1 MPDMPAIAVLGR
13 KLDSI
18 PFSPYH
24 IAVILVLG
32 LVGFTDGYDLALTG
46 SLLVLAKGPL
56 HITPDQIR
64 LLTIAA
70 TMFVVVGGFISA
82 AISDHVS
89 RKTIIQIGVV
99 SMTFFTLLIPFV
111 QTAEQLIV
119 VRLLTGLGLGFA
131 ITAPFPVAA
140 ELMPAQHRRTYGA
153 IYEICLASAF
163 VLLPL
168 VGGLLAGSENG
179 FRWIALPGGLALFV
193 VPIMVHLVIPQ
204 SARWQLRHGR
214 TAEAVATVNLYIQ
227 RCGNKIPPLTVAEL
241 GSNLAET
248 REKLPRFAALFAFGQ
263 FRWTAVG
270 ILTSMCA
277 GTAYYLI
284 AILLPKA
291 LIEQGSAVTTGFAIT
306 TIVFLA
312 TIPGK
317 AFNAVLMERWGR
329 RWAIAYAMSGAFP
342 GLILMATAH
351 LGGDYAGIM
360 MTAGAGLHRAVVVH
374 HRARLFVG
382 AVPDRAARPRQ
393 RLRRG
398 FRPHF
403 RRRAG
408 AVLDGAACRRAV
420 HLLRHHR
427 HRRDVRRVHPGAVR
441 QGNGRPARVRD
452 RARHGAR
459 TRGVGPIG
467 AAARPH
473 ASSPDYMVI
482 TTLPTW
488 RSAST

>member
-1 MPDMPAIAVLGR
+1 MQMPDMPAISVLGR

-64 LLTIAA
+64 WLTIAA
-70 TMFVVVGGFISA
+70 TLFVVVGGFISA

-99 SMTFFTLLIPFV
+99 AMTFFTLLIPFV

-119 VRLLTGLGLGFA
+119 VRLLTGIGLGFA

-163 VLLPL
+163 ALLPL
-168 VGGLLAGSENG
+168 VAGFLAGSDNG
-179 FRWIALPGGLALFV
+179 FRWIALPGGLALFI
-193 VPIMVHLVIPQ
+193 VPVLVHLVIPQ

-214 TAEAVATVNLYIQ
+214 TQEAVATVNEFIR
-227 RCGNKIPPLTVAEL
+227 RCGNKVPPLTVEEL

-248 REKLPRFAALFAFGQ
+248 REHLPRFSALFAPGQ
-263 FRWTAVG
+263 LRWTVVG
-270 ILTSMCA
+270 ILTSASA
-277 GTAYYLI
+277 GTAYYLS

-291 LIEQGSAVTTGFAIT
+291 LIEQGAAVTTGFAIT
-306 TIVFLA
+306 TIVFLS

-317 AFNAVLMERWGR
+317 AFNALLMERWGR
-329 RWAIAYAMSGAFP
+329 RWSIAYALSGAFP
-342 GLILMATAH
+342 GLVLMATAH

-360 MTAGAGLHRAVVVH
+360 MTTGAIVLGFTALSSFTIVRVYLSEQFPTELRGRGNVFGEAFGRIFAGVLAPFLMEPHVGEPFTFFGTITIVLLCGAFIPVLFGKETVGQLETIAGEATLA
-374 HRARLFVG
+374 LE
-382 AVPDRAARPRQ
+382 AAE
-393 RLRRG
+393 
-398 FRPHF
+398 
-403 RRRAG
+403 
-408 AVLDGAACRRAV
+408 
-420 HLLRHHR
+420 
-427 HRRDVRRVHPGAVR
+427 
-441 QGNGRPARVRD
+441 
-452 RARHGAR
+452 
-459 TRGVGPIG
+459 
-467 AAARPH
+467 
-473 ASSPDYMVI
+473 
-482 TTLPTW
+482 
-488 RSAST
+488 

>member
-1 MPDMPAIAVLGR
+1 MQMPDMPAISVLGR

-18 PFSPYH
+18 PFSSYH

-56 HITPDQIR
+56 HITPEQIR
-64 LLTIAA
+64 WLTVAA

-119 VRLLTGLGLGFA
+119 VRLLTRLGLGFA

-163 VLLPL
+163 VVLRF

-179 FRWIALPGGLALFV
+179 LRWIALPGGLALFV

-204 SARWQLRHGR
+204 SARWQLRKGR
-214 TAEAVATVNLYIQ
+214 TEEAVATVNDYIR
-227 RCGNKIPPLTVAEL
+227 RCGNKIPPLTV
-241 GSNLAET
+241 
-248 REKLPRFAALFAFGQ
+248 
-263 FRWTAVG
+263 VG
-270 ILTSMCA
+270 ILTSMSA
-277 GTAYYLI
+277 GTAYYLS

-291 LIEQGSAVTTGFAIT
+291 LIEQGAAVSTGFAIT
-306 TIVFLA
+306 TIVFLS

-317 AFNAVLMERWGR
+317 AFNALLMERWGR
-329 RWAIAYAMSGAFP
+329 RWSIAYALSSAFP
-342 GLILMATAH
+342 GLALMATAH
-351 LGGDYAGIM
+351 LGGDYAGLM
-360 MTAGAGLHRAVVVH
+360 MIT
-374 HRARLFVG
+374 G
-382 AVPDRAARPRQ
+382 AVILGFTALSSFTIVRVYLSEQFPTA
-393 RLRRG
+393 LRGRG
-398 FRPHF
+398 NVFGEAFGRIFAGVLAPFLIEPHVGSPVAF
-403 RRRAG
+403 FGTLTIVLLCGAFIQVLFGKETVGQLEAIAG
-408 AVLDGAACRRAV
+408 ERNLT
-420 HLLRHHR
+420 
-427 HRRDVRRVHPGAVR
+427 P
-441 QGNGRPARVRD
+441 
-452 RARHGAR
+452 
-459 TRGVGPIG
+459 
-467 AAARPH
+467 AAA
-473 ASSPDYMVI
+473 D
-482 TTLPTW
+482 
-488 RSAST
+488 

>member
-1 MPDMPAIAVLGR
+1 MPDMPAITVLGR

-18 PFSPYH
+18 PFSSYH

-64 LLTIAA
+64 WLTVAA

-99 SMTFFTLLIPFV
+99 GMTFFTLMIPFV

-119 VRLLTGLGLGFA
+119 VRLLTGIGLGFA

-163 VLLPL
+163 ALLPL
-168 VGGLLAGSENG
+168 VAGFLAGSDNG

-193 VPIMVHLVIPQ
+193 VPILVHLVIPQ

-214 TAEAVATVNLYIQ
+214 VQEAVDTVNQYIR
-227 RCGNKIPPLTVAEL
+227 RCGDKVPHLTVQEL
-241 GSNLAET
+241 GSNLAEQ
-248 REKLPRFAALFAFGQ
+248 RQQLPPFSAIFAPGQ

-270 ILTSMCA
+270 IVTAMCA
-277 GTAYYLI
+277 GTCYYLN

-291 LIEQGSAVTTGFAIT
+291 LIEQGSGVATGFAIT
-306 TIVFLA
+306 TIVFLS

-317 AFNAVLMERWGR
+317 AFNALLMERWGR
-329 RWAIAYAMSGAFP
+329 RWTIAYTMSGAFP

-351 LGGDYAGIM
+351 LGGEYAGLM
-360 MTAGAGLHRAVVVH
+360 MTAGAVIMGFTALSSFTVVRVYLSEQFPTALRGRGNIFGEAFGRIFAGVLAPFLIEPHVGSPIAFFGTITVVV
-374 HRARLFVG
+374 LVG
-382 AVPDRAARPRQ
+382 AFIPVLFGKETVGQ
-393 RLRRG
+393 LETV
-398 FRPHF
+398 
-403 RRRAG
+403 AG
-408 AVLDGAACRRAV
+408 E
-420 HLLRHHR
+420 
-427 HRRDVRRVHPGAVR
+427 PGLA
-441 QGNGRPARVRD
+441 
-452 RARHGAR
+452 
-459 TRGVGPIG
+459 T
-467 AAARPH
+467 AAAE
-473 ASSPDYMVI
+473 
-482 TTLPTW
+482 
-488 RSAST
+488 